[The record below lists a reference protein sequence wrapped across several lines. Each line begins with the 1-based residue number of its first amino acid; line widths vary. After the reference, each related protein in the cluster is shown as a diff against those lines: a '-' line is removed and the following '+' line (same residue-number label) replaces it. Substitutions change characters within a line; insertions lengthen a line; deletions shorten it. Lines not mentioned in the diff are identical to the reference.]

1 MSLDFKGEQKL
12 SKFFSLIL
20 RHQSEKFGINLDPEG
35 YCTISS
41 LISSVNSQPQWG
53 HVDKFDIEQ
62 VVKNCSKQRYEING
76 DLIRARY
83 GHSSEKIEYEEKIPP
98 SILYH
103 GTNSKVS
110 NLILSTGIKPM
121 NRKYVHLS
129 ESTEFATLAGQR
141 RGQLVMIRVNTT
153 KAVNDGVK
161 FYYAGNEVWLS
172 EFIDSKYLEM

>member
-1 MSLDFKGEQKL
+1 
-12 SKFFSLIL
+12 
-20 RHQSEKFGINLDPEG
+20 
-35 YCTISS
+35 
-41 LISSVNSQPQWG
+41 
-53 HVDKFDIEQ
+53 
-62 VVKNCSKQRYEING
+62 
-76 DLIRARY
+76 
-83 GHSSEKIEYEEKIPP
+83 
-98 SILYH
+98 
-103 GTNSKVS
+103 
-110 NLILSTGIKPM
+110 M